1 MVAPQKKKAPRKRD
15 AAATKAAIL
24 GSARKAFAQ
33 NGYDS
38 VGLREIAAGAGV
50 TAMLV
55 NRYFG
60 SKEKLFAEVAEIASS
75 SSRTILTQEN
85 LSASDLA
92 QRMATLLVDITQ
104 ANDTALE
111 GFLITLRS
119 AGSKEAAKIGRK
131 LITNG
136 NLKLLADVLSGSH
149 RQERAAVALSI
160 VAGFQTMRQMIAL
173 PALAEA
179 RPETLREILT
189 PLFEK
194 LLRGA

>member
-1 MVAPQKKKAPRKRD
+1 VVAPQKKKAPRKRD